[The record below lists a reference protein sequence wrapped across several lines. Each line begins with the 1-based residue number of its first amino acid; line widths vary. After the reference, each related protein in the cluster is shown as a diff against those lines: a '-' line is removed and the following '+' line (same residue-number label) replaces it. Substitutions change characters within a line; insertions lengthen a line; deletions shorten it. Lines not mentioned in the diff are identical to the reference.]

1 MSLLLIGK
9 IDRSNSGRGRPRY
22 PVRSMLLALLLMRF
36 EAIPSMR
43 KLCRRL
49 EKRRY
54 ARDICEFNG
63 DRTPKHNTFD
73 RSIFLFFFCLLA
85 CDLGLVC

>member
-1 MSLLLIGK
+1 
-9 IDRSNSGRGRPRY
+9 
-22 PVRSMLLALLLMRF
+22 MLLALLLMRF

-73 RSIFLFFFCLLA
+73 RSFYSSFVYWRLIWAWFVEQLL
-85 CDLGLVC
+85 DVLKDGSPWGPTNLKESRVFP